1 MNCEDHVQSVAPGV
15 RDCARGGGRVRARA
29 KRRRWRPRLRRRRSV
44 LPGRIDMHDD
54 RSLNRRRQLEQVR
67 AILVRVV
74 M

>member
-1 MNCEDHVQSVAPGV
+1 
-15 RDCARGGGRVRARA
+15 
-29 KRRRWRPRLRRRRSV
+29 
-44 LPGRIDMHDD
+44 MHDD